1 MDKKENKNNFAYS
14 QIFETE
20 EECKRNPFVFVKAT
34 PKDKIPPKKEEI

>member
-1 MDKKENKNNFAYS
+1 MEKKENKSNFAYS

-34 PKDKIPPKKEEI
+34 PKDNLPSKKEAF